1 MKRQQLLDT
10 ALALF
15 VANGVQATSTAS
27 IAREAGVATGTLF
40 HHFASKQALID
51 TLYLEAK
58 QDLAQVLSSPLD
70 ATALPEQLRQLWER
84 ALAWATSH
92 PSQLKLMLQLSHDPA
107 YPISRHQDL
116 MLTTMGFIGN
126 RIEQAQQ
133 QGLLAPLP
141 MPLVLNFFRQ
151 HFLSTAQLFIEQPE
165 LARQAQY
172 QQGAFHILWQGL
184 QPLTHLSQDTAAATR

>member
-40 HHFASKQALID
+40 HHFPSKQDLVD

-58 QDLAQVLSSPLD
+58 QDLAQALSAPPSDTL
-70 ATALPEQLRQLWER
+70 ALREQLDQLWQQ
-84 ALAWATSH
+84 ALAWATAN
-92 PSQLKLMLQLSHDPA
+92 PNQLKLMLQLNHDPA
-107 YPISRHQDL
+107 YTISRHQDL
-116 MLTTMGFIGN
+116 MLTTMGFIGDQV
-126 RIEQAQQ
+126 EQAQQ

-141 MPLVLNFFRQ
+141 MPLVLSFFRQ

-165 LARQAQY
+165 LAQDPNYR
-172 QQGAFHILWQGL
+172 QGAFHILWQGL
-184 QPLTHLSQDTAAATR
+184 QPANPS

>member
-15 VANGVQATSTAS
+15 VTNGVQATSTAS

-40 HHFASKQALID
+40 HHFPCKQDLVD

-58 QDLAQVLSSPLD
+58 QDLAQELSSPPE
-70 ATALPEQLRQLWER
+70 TAGLQDQLQQLWSR
-84 ALAWATSH
+84 ALEWAISH
-92 PSQLKLMLQLSHDPA
+92 PCQLKLMLQLNHDPA

-116 MLTTMGFIGN
+116 MLATMGFIGE
-126 RIEQAQQ
+126 RVEQAQH

-141 MPLVLNFFRQ
+141 MPLVLSFFRQ

-165 LARQAQY
+165 LGQQTQY
-172 QQGAFHILWQGL
+172 QQGAFQILWQGL
-184 QPLTHLSQDTAAATR
+184 QPVGHKTEA